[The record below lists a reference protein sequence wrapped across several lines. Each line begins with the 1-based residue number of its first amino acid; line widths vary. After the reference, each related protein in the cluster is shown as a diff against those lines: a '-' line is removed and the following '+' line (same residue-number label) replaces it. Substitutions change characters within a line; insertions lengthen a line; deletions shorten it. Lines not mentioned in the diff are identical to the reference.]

1 MKKLVFALMAVA
13 AMCVACQESSAP
25 VNFNYRGLAFT
36 LPVSQFVDSMMARGF
51 AVDSAA
57 SDSGNNVVLASPAK
71 HYRVLAAFKGEK
83 LMVVQET
90 YNLSTN
96 DSTRQMWQEIRD
108 GLEKELGAWPDC
120 PILKDDHKEANFD
133 AGEGLISVLLENT
146 YTPTLTVRYT
156 KKNDK

>member
-1 MKKLVFALMAVA
+1 MKTLVFALMAVA

-57 SDSGNNVVLASPAK
+57 SDSGNNVVLASPAE

>member
-57 SDSGNNVVLASPAK
+57 SDSGNNVVLASPAE

-120 PILKDDHKEANFD
+120 PVLKEDPVGEYLYAN
-133 AGEGLISVLLENT
+133 AYRSLSEKVNC
-146 YTPTLTVRYT
+146 
-156 KKNDK
+156 